1 MANFKFLLLLAI
13 VAALLS
19 ASQAEE
25 ADSTK
30 KAANLT
36 LSDLKKEA
44 AKDIN
49 YLLDLFCPYLKMID
63 PSKNFS
69 LDRDAAK
76 NYLKQNPGSGLL
88 STLTGPL
95 CAVLF
100 LANKTTS
107 NAGPTR
113 EADRTKRAAKPGPF
127 LALPGIVSSDK
138 KAVRDMVNQVAPKIV
153 GSDKKAVRDL
163 INKVAND
170 VSSLLSVA
178 KGADGTK
185 KAAKL
190 SNLADKFRLD
200 KKTAMDLADTVSN
213 QVASLLS
220 LTGEAD
226 GTEKATKLSNL
237 VKIFSFDRKAARDLL
252 DKVVNEVS
260 SLLRLAEEAD
270 GTKKDVEIKNLV
282 EKLFHDKKAAID
294 LAYKVA
300 NEVAPVLSL
309 TEEADGTEKAAKL
322 SNLKVPQRMD
332 DNDSLPYMAMLEG
345 IRSCPTGEP
354 AQSACIAKHFV
365 IWCDNPEPCYGIR
378 DSPIWDEAD
387 KCAEDM
393 RMICWGWDRSS

>member
-1 MANFKFLLLLAI
+1 MANFKNMLLLAI
-13 VAALLS
+13 VTVLLS

-69 LDRDAAK
+69 LDWDEAK
-76 NYLKQNPGSGLL
+76 DYLKQNPGSGLL

-127 LALPGIVSSDK
+127 FSALPGIVSSDK
-138 KAVRDMVNQVAPKIV
+138 KAVRDLINKAAPKIV

-190 SNLADKFRLD
+190 SDLADKFRLD

-213 QVASLLS
+213 QVALLLS

-226 GTEKATKLSNL
+226 GTEKAAKLSNL
-237 VKIFSFDRKAARDLL
+237 VKIFSFDRKAARDLG

-294 LAYKVA
+294 LANKVA

-309 TEEADGTEKAAKL
+309 AEEADGTEKAAKL

-332 DNDSLPYMAMLEG
+332 D
-345 IRSCPTGEP
+345 
-354 AQSACIAKHFV
+354 
-365 IWCDNPEPCYGIR
+365 
-378 DSPIWDEAD
+378 
-387 KCAEDM
+387 
-393 RMICWGWDRSS
+393 